1 MKSPIHSSLGIVG
14 CLLASGMVTLP
25 LLAADETTGAPKS
38 IFNLPTSSKEGRDPF
53 FPNSMRPYE
62 AAYIVNHTGT
72 SALVLKGFSG
82 PVDHRLVIINNHTF
96 AEGDEEDV
104 STPGGRIRVR
114 CVEIRGNSV
123 LVEADGQRQ
132 ELTFQASP

>member
-53 FPNSMRPYE
+53 FPDSDRPYE
-62 AAYIVNHTGT
+62 IAAAANPVPGSLIPGIPASVTT
-72 SALVLKGFSG
+72 ATLPVAARSRIAAVDVAALCS
-82 PVDHRLVIINNHTF
+82 
-96 AEGDEEDV
+96 
-104 STPGGRIRVR
+104 
-114 CVEIRGNSV
+114 
-123 LVEADGQRQ
+123 
-132 ELTFQASP
+132 

>member
-1 MKSPIHSSLGIVG
+1 
-14 CLLASGMVTLP
+14 
-25 LLAADETTGAPKS
+25 
-38 IFNLPTSSKEGRDPF
+38 
-53 FPNSMRPYE
+53 
-62 AAYIVNHTGT
+62 
-72 SALVLKGFSG
+72 
-82 PVDHRLVIINNHTF
+82 VDHRLVIINNHTF